1 MNPGPFLLSHPC
13 PSHETLLCQIKC
25 ESSPVQL
32 RLLDSCHNIANICS
46 ESSLASSRDTG
57 FSLFF
62 FFFPSLFPSPRP
74 RSLPTLILAFLQP
87 QMGRGQGAFATS
99 GDRAEVRG
107 QAASPALHNLTLQK
121 HDSGDGGGSGACVPA
136 CACVCARLCVCV
148 RLCVCFVYLLVQS
161 EPLNK

>member
-1 MNPGPFLLSHPC
+1 M
-13 PSHETLLCQIKC
+13 
-25 ESSPVQL
+25 QL

-46 ESSLASSRDTG
+46 ESSLTSSRDTG

-62 FFFPSLFPSPRP
+62 SPSLFPSPRP
-74 RSLPTLILAFLQP
+74 SSLPTLILAFLQP

-136 CACVCARLCVCV
+136 CVCARLCVCV
-148 RLCVCFVYLLVQS
+148 CLCAFVRVFVYLLVQS